1 MQVAIQRNSS
11 ASRPDKIPSFLPVC
25 VWIWSSIIFVLLQF
39 PVGTTR
45 MALISEFRR
54 LIRLVWK
61 GDWMEISKLLG
72 RTVILAVVNRALT
85 ACPSIANPITRKI
98 RKKTSSI
105 SLECG
110 FLLLDS
116 GKSVK
121 QKISNVVISNQ
132 MIANRSIWAAGD
144 REIGARGT
152 LITVWYESSTI
163 VAAQLGGRSGRSCQP
178 ACV

>member
-1 MQVAIQRNSS
+1 
-11 ASRPDKIPSFLPVC
+11 
-25 VWIWSSIIFVLLQF
+25 
-39 PVGTTR
+39 

-54 LIRLVWK
+54 LICLVWK

-72 RTVILAVVNRALT
+72 RTVILAVVNRVLT

-98 RKKTSSI
+98 RRITPGI
-105 SLECG
+105 TLESG

-116 GKSVK
+116 RRNMKRES
-121 QKISNVVISNQ
+121 SNVVISNQ
-132 MIANRSIWAAGD
+132 MIANRSVRAAGD

-163 VAAQLGGRSGRSCQP
+163 VAAQLGGRSGRSCQS